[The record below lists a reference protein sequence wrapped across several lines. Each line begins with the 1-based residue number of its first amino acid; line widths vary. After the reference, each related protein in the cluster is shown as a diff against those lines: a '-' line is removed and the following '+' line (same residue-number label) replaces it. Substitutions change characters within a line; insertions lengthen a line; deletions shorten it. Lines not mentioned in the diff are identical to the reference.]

1 MPKNADAP
9 TKEAARKNGGL
20 RQEDIV
26 HGADELPCVRVE
38 SYNLEIRDG
47 KGYIGDRA
55 SGRAFRALL
64 DKVQDE
70 AGDMAEDA
78 LGDVRAAELK
88 KKEWDRL
95 LTEGD
100 ADQAAI
106 IHSAVEEFSQNL
118 AAVVR
123 RYLDHKSWKKV
134 SRVVVGG
141 GLRRSRV
148 GELAISRTEMILR
161 GDGIEI
167 DLTPLHHHP
176 DAGGMIGCVQL
187 LPRDAFEDYDSFIA
201 VDIGGSNIRSGVVL
215 LNRDRAKD
223 FSAAKVA
230 EWELWRHREDK
241 PKRDEALDH
250 LGGMLRL
257 LVGHAE
263 DRKLKLAPII
273 GIGCPGRIAEDGGI
287 ENGTQNLPGNWEAKG
302 FHLPEAVRER
312 MPYVSGEKTRV
323 ILHNDAVVQGL
334 SEVSRMR
341 EVKHWGVLTIG
352 TGLGNASFTTLE

>member
-1 MPKNADAP
+1 MPKNA
-9 TKEAARKNGGL
+9 EAKRNGEADKNGGV

-26 HGADELPCVRVE
+26 HGAAELPCVRIE
-38 SYNLEIRDG
+38 SYNLEIKDG
-47 KGYIGDRA
+47 KGFIGDRA
-55 SGRAFRALL
+55 SGRAFRTLL

-78 LGDVRAAELK
+78 LGDIRAAELK
-88 KKEWDRL
+88 KKDWDRL

-106 IHSAVEEFSQNL
+106 IHGAVEEFSQSL
-118 AAVVR
+118 ADVVR

-134 SRVVVGG
+134 KRVVVGG

-161 GDGIEI
+161 ADDLEI

-176 DAGGMIGCVQL
+176 DAGGLIGCVQL
-187 LPRDAFEDYDSFIA
+187 LPPEAFEGYDSFIA
-201 VDIGGSNIRSGVVL
+201 VDIGGSNIRSGIVL
-215 LNRDRAKD
+215 LNRDKAKD
-223 FSAAKVA
+223 LSEATVCD
-230 EWELWRHREDK
+230 WELWRHRDDK

-250 LGGMLRL
+250 LGGMVRL
-257 LVGHAE
+257 LAGHAE
-263 DRKLKLAPII
+263 EKKLKLAPVI
-273 GIGCPGRIAEDGGI
+273 GIGCPGRIGEDGSI
-287 ENGTQNLPGNWEAKG
+287 ENGAQNLPGNWEAKD

-312 MPYVSGEKTRV
+312 MPYINGDKTRV

-341 EVKHWGVLTIG
+341 ETKHWGVLTIG
-352 TGLGNASFTTLE
+352 TGLGNASFTTLD

>member
-1 MPKNADAP
+1 MPNADIATEDAP
-9 TKEAARKNGGL
+9 ESGTASQHGL
-20 RQEDIV
+20 M
-26 HGADELPCVRVE
+26 ELPEVSIE
-38 SYNLEIRDG
+38 SYNLEIREG
-47 KGYIGDRA
+47 RRFVGDKA

-64 DKVQDE
+64 DKVQAQ
-70 AGDMAEDA
+70 AGDLAEESDI
-78 LGDVRAAELK
+78 GDEKLAEMK

-95 LTEGD
+95 LTNGD
-100 ADQAAI
+100 ANAAAI

-123 RYLDHKSWKKV
+123 RYLRHKSWRGVKKV
-134 SRVVVGG
+134 AVGG

-148 GELAISRTEMILR
+148 GELSIARTEVILK
-161 GDGIEI
+161 GEDI
-167 DLTPLHHHP
+167 DIGLVPLLHHP
-176 DAGGMIGCVQL
+176 DEGGLIGALHLL
-187 LPRDAFEDYDSFIA
+187 LPWLDEAYDSA
-201 VDIGGSNIRSGVVL
+201 LTVDIGGSNIRAGIL
-215 LNRDRAKD
+215 RLNRHK
-223 FSAAKVA
+223 AADLSRSEVIA
-230 EWELWRHREDK
+230 SELWRYRDVE

-352 TGLGNASFTTLE
+352 TGLGNASFTTLD